1 MSNCKECGY
10 FIFEIAEVTP
20 SHEDVLVCACLKKDC
35 YLKDLAPCESFEKVE
50 MNEDLG
56 LSRSPILHHQI
67 RKFIT
72 GWKRE
77 EKNME
82 HY

>member
-1 MSNCKECGY
+1 MKM
-10 FIFEIAEVTP
+10 P
-20 SHEDVLVCACLKKDC
+20 SRE
-35 YLKDLAPCESFEKVE
+35 EFEKLNRE
-50 MNEDLG
+50 ELEKISREHLMKIGL